1 MTQIVIMLYED
12 NDKVITSLPLICILS
27 ASALH
32 SNVQISTRLYIVVV
46 CRIPP
51 QRSVSMLSFTSVPES
66 KGVKMRR
73 TYHLALASDQRPQR
87 SVNLWMFVGFVHF
100 CFFQSV
106 CETFTNPDTIIIFK
120 KQIIPYSWMT
130 SIFPPGHISVMH
142 SDVLYQLDAVSAPA
156 TTLFTT
162 EDVSNF

>member
-1 MTQIVIMLYED
+1 MDYLSAVTELNYMTQIVIMLYED

-87 SVNLWMFVGFVHF
+87 SVNL
-100 CFFQSV
+100 
-106 CETFTNPDTIIIFK
+106 
-120 KQIIPYSWMT
+120 
-130 SIFPPGHISVMH
+130 
-142 SDVLYQLDAVSAPA
+142 
-156 TTLFTT
+156 
-162 EDVSNF
+162 